1 MWQKQP
7 NESAHSGLLLE
18 ASDGKWWIAFAFLC
32 PSPKPF
38 FLLIVSQGIITILTQ
53 LPCLLFVN
61 KTKSHPAASRRHT
74 WLLSQC
80 TWLPGKPSYRP
91 EGFSKLIYHKKR
103 NPDRRKRRQSAYGL
117 GEPHISFSFTRS
129 FWWRLNTL
137 RFWEHVNITRS
148 ETAFSSYHKHTHRAS
163 CPNLTA
169 DRTFKFWMTLLKGI
183 TWESGN

>member
-1 MWQKQP
+1 MM
-7 NESAHSGLLLE
+7 
-18 ASDGKWWIAFAFLC
+18 DCLC
-32 PSPKPF
+32 LPLPLSK
-38 FLLIVSQGIITILTQ
+38 TILPPNCFPRYLHYFDTVAMSA
-53 LPCLLFVN
+53 LVN
-61 KTKSHPAASRRHT
+61 KTKSHPAASTRHT

-91 EGFSKLIYHKKR
+91 EGFSKFIYHKKR

-129 FWWRLNTL
+129 SWWRLNTL

-183 TWESGN
+183 IWESGN